1 MRAKNAAYNHLHD
14 AADDNELDSRQCKLQ
29 SEDMKSVINFLMFQA
44 KVGLHIDFLGWFDHE
59 QGKYI
64 NHGRRS
70 SFMQANLHRSWW
82 KWQAI

>member
-44 KVGLHIDFLGWFDHE
+44 KVGLHIDFLG
-59 QGKYI
+59 
-64 NHGRRS
+64 
-70 SFMQANLHRSWW
+70 
-82 KWQAI
+82 